1 MMAAKQQ
8 DGRRAAMR
16 GLWMALLAPG
26 LLAACVEEAEVSPR
40 AAFMA
45 DCSGCHG
52 PTGEGSALLGLA
64 LDPPAPD
71 LTGLAARNGGVFPRD
86 YVMSTIDGFAR
97 GAHFSPAMP
106 EFGAGDMGETVIIE
120 NPDGT
125 GTPVPTRLLALADY
139 VESLQD

>member
-1 MMAAKQQ
+1 
-8 DGRRAAMR
+8 MR
-16 GLWMALLAPG
+16 LAPAF
-26 LLAACVEEAEVSPR
+26 AALVAVMLSACQQEPEISPR
-40 AAFMA
+40 AAFME

-52 PTGEGSALLGLA
+52 SAGTGSRALGLA

-71 LTGLAARNGGVFPRD
+71 LTGLAVRNGGVFPRN
-86 YVMSTIDGFAR
+86 YVMSTIDGLSR

-106 EFGAGDMGETVIIE
+106 EFGAGDMGDTTIIE

-125 GTPVPTRLLALADY
+125 GTPVPARLLALTDY

>member
-1 MMAAKQQ
+1 
-8 DGRRAAMR
+8 MR
-16 GLWMALLAPG
+16 VAFAVIGAVVLAG
-26 LLAACVEEAEVSPR
+26 CVESDEVSPR
-40 AAFMA
+40 AAFME

-52 PTGEGSALLGLA
+52 PTGEGSLALGLD

-71 LTGLAARNGGVFPRD
+71 LTTLAARNGGVFPRD
-86 YVMSTIDGFAR
+86 YVMSTIDGLMR
-97 GAHFSPAMP
+97 GAHFSDAMP
-106 EFGAGDMGETVIIE
+106 VFGEGDLGDTVIIE

>member
-1 MMAAKQQ
+1 
-8 DGRRAAMR
+8 MR
-16 GLWMALLAPG
+16 FVPVLAVLATALLAG
-26 LLAACVEEAEVSPR
+26 CDREAEISPR
-40 AAFMA
+40 AAFME

-52 PTGEGSALLGLA
+52 PTGTGSRALGLA

-71 LTGLAARNGGVFPRD
+71 LTGLAARNGGVFPRNH
-86 YVMSTIDGFAR
+86 VMSTIDGLSR

-106 EFGAGDMGETVIIE
+106 EFGASDMGDTTIVE

-125 GTPVPTRLLALADY
+125 GTPVPARLLALADY